1 MLKSNC
7 DFSYFFTYDRP
18 KILYFG
24 MSQYAYKLY
33 AYTKKNMYFELI
45 TQQEINQT
53 RLYQNCNNI
62 SWKILESISS
72 TLPAQPWCLG
82 DNKLDEIRS
91 RFYIKHDENPKITKD
106 YYMRIYKNCKHN
118 CAKLTSKNRDY
129 GSYWQIEV
137 RDMNGFA
144 W

>member
-72 TLPAQPWCLG
+72 SLPAQPWCHLG
-82 DNKLDEIRS
+82 T
-91 RFYIKHDENPKITKD
+91 IT
-106 YYMRIYKNCKHN
+106 
-118 CAKLTSKNRDY
+118 
-129 GSYWQIEV
+129 
-137 RDMNGFA
+137 
-144 W
+144 